1 MAPWRTQSSSSFI
14 YNHCTLSRRNN
25 LPFSGLLLLTPSS
38 LLPTQFPT
46 TTYHAPKTP
55 SGGRVMVGG
64 YLTPT
69 LGLQA
74 AKKAV
79 NLQLWGIVEAK
90 ANPPSPAAR
99 PLRADQGVRCHP
111 GL

>member
-64 YLTPT
+64 YLTLPWAYKR
-69 LGLQA
+69 L
-74 AKKAV
+74 K
-79 NLQLWGIVEAK
+79 
-90 ANPPSPAAR
+90 R
-99 PLRADQGVRCHP
+99 PLICNCGV
-111 GL
+111 L